1 MNNLK
6 SLTTK
11 ELQNKWQE
19 TFKTPAPKGYTK
31 LYLIKELTF
40 HLENK
45 KLSGKLQNQINTLV
59 QNYEKTK
66 TVNVKK
72 SRSLT

>member
-19 TFKTPAPKGYTK
+19 TFKTPAPKG
-31 LYLIKELTF
+31 IP
-40 HLENK
+40 
-45 KLSGKLQNQINTLV
+45 
-59 QNYEKTK
+59 NYI
-66 TVNVKK
+66 
-72 SRSLT
+72 